1 MRVVCPY
8 WKGSLAVILLGLFST
23 CVGLIQPYIS
33 RLLID
38 DALMRHDLHALWQIA
53 LAMVVVTVIGFV
65 LNAVSSY
72 CYTRL
77 SAESLFSMRLAVYQ
91 HLQKLSPRYFSRNK
105 LGDLV
110 SRINNDIGEVQ
121 RVCSDTLL
129 SILSNVLLLVGS
141 VGVMIWLNPRLTV
154 SSLVLLPLSI
164 FTLRRYQQRLVA
176 YA

>member
-1 MRVVCPY
+1 MNPTSNPSIIPFRQYRRAMKFVSPY
-8 WKGSLAVILLGLFST
+8 WKGLLAVILLGLFST

-38 DALMRHDLHALWQIA
+38 DALVRHDQHAVWQIA
-53 LAMVVVTVIGFV
+53 LAMVIVTVIGFV
-65 LNAVSSY
+65 LSAVSSY

-91 HLQKLSPRYFSRNK
+91 HLQKLSPRYYSRNK

-121 RVCSDTLL
+121 RVCSDTLDRK
-129 SILSNVLLLVGS
+129 STR
-141 VGVMIWLNPRLTV
+141 LN
-154 SSLVLLPLSI
+154 SSHQIIS
-164 FTLRRYQQRLVA
+164 
-176 YA
+176 YAV